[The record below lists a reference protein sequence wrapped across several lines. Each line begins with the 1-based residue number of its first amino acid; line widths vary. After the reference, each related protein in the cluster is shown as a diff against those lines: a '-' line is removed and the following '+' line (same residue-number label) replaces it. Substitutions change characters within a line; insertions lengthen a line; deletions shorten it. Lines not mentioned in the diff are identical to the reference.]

1 MELFL
6 DKQPFELN
14 LILKCC
20 NLQDLVK
27 TAITNAAVE
36 ENQPE
41 TREGKNAIIV
51 NCLSVVTLTPMTML
65 KSDLKEDDITYM
77 SQFLSS
83 LELAR
88 I

>member
-1 MELFL
+1 MQFFL

-41 TREGKNAIIV
+41 TREGKKCNNCQLSFCGNIDPNADDNAV
-51 NCLSVVTLTPMTML
+51 
-65 KSDLKEDDITYM
+65 EDD
-77 SQFLSS
+77 
-83 LELAR
+83 ENKR
-88 I
+88 R

>member
-1 MELFL
+1 MQFFL

-41 TREGKNAIIV
+41 TREGKKCNNCQLSFCGNILSIV
-51 NCLSVVTLTPMTML
+51 NCLCGNIDPNADDNAV
-65 KSDLKEDDITYM
+65 EDD
-77 SQFLSS
+77 
-83 LELAR
+83 ENKR
-88 I
+88 R